1 MWCLHVRAHGL
12 PVGELPDGAH
22 PPALFLQPPHATEA
36 SSQWAPV
43 SAALH
48 ETFPEFLLQIPT
60 ELPERVDELELGH
73 LEEGLWFGLGCQE
86 TLPVSQIGIFVV
98 VVVVVQRV
106 VDVVLVV
113 IPCRSVNAQH
123 PGRQLSKQ
131 EKGAKEEGSVA
142 QS

>member
-1 MWCLHVRAHGL
+1 MWWLHVRAHGL
-12 PVGELPDGAH
+12 PVGELPDGSH
-22 PPALFLQPPHATEA
+22 PPALFLQPSHATEA

-86 TLPVSQIGIFVV
+86 TLPVSQIGIFVE

-106 VDVVLVV
+106 VDVLLVV
-113 IPCRSVNAQH
+113 IPGRSVNPQH

>member
-36 SSQWAPV
+36 SQWAPV

-86 TLPVSQIGIFVV
+86 PLPVSQIGGIFVV
-98 VVVVVQRV
+98 VVVVVKRV
-106 VDVVLVV
+106 VDVLLVV
-113 IPCRSVNAQH
+113 IPGRSVNAQH

-142 QS
+142 QG